1 MTAQPAGRTRDELD
15 ETFEILDRDG
25 AVVVFGGDLME
36 RGFGIVSAKATE
48 DTRLSSSAKGVYA
61 YFCAHAGAG
70 THSLFPSVDTI
81 CTHLAMSRNTYY
93 RHRRTLVE
101 CGYISVHQGRAQ
113 GQGRYLSNRY
123 VVNAEIPE
131 ERRFVPVDNSKSTGA
146 GAVENLPGE
155 GVENEVINNP
165 QDSPCTKNWYT
176 GPTGETFSPCT
187 NFCDTNKDVVIDV
200 SGRGRADALPSVENS
215 VMSGCAGDSVTVVK
229 VASEEGLGLETE
241 VSVSNA
247 EVLALMRMSI
257 GKAEVFADVAQ
268 AYARA
273 LADGWTLPRIGR
285 AYDTYRREYAASHT
299 DGRYIMSLPKFLA
312 AGNGLRFYDLRADLV
327 DSGAVAAAEEK
338 AAPSKAP
345 TREQVRK
352 YVHEKGYD
360 APDPDN
366 PAYRVLDPDEFFDYY
381 EATGWVRAG
390 GVPIVRWKNVVNTWR
405 RKPAPASRPVR
416 KYGPKRAMSVAERV
430 AADSDFSEFNDD

>member
-1 MTAQPAGRTRDELD
+1 MGRKDSAGNQAGTARMTVGDRFWARRIRPIFDDGDLTLEQKSVFCCIVARDPMSVAIECPARFIAAAEAGLPRRDYDEALAALERGGYIVDIVTPYGEDRDGELCMVPIPAEVVREGCSAVSSAKERGMAAQPAGRTRDELD

-93 RHRRTLVE
+93 HRRTLVE

-176 GPTGETFSPCT
+176 GDQTNVSLQLDSPCT
-187 NFCDTNKDVVIDV
+187 NFWYTGPTGKTISPCTN
-200 SGRGRADALPSVENS
+200 
-215 VMSGCAGDSVTVVK
+215 
-229 VASEEGLGLETE
+229 
-241 VSVSNA
+241 
-247 EVLALMRMSI
+247 
-257 GKAEVFADVAQ
+257 
-268 AYARA
+268 
-273 LADGWTLPRIGR
+273 
-285 AYDTYRREYAASHT
+285 
-299 DGRYIMSLPKFLA
+299 FL
-312 AGNGLRFYDLRADLV
+312 R
-327 DSGAVAAAEEK
+327 
-338 AAPSKAP
+338 
-345 TREQVRK
+345 
-352 YVHEKGYD
+352 H
-360 APDPDN
+360 
-366 PAYRVLDPDEFFDYY
+366 
-381 EATGWVRAG
+381 
-390 GVPIVRWKNVVNTWR
+390 
-405 RKPAPASRPVR
+405 
-416 KYGPKRAMSVAERV
+416 
-430 AADSDFSEFNDD
+430 